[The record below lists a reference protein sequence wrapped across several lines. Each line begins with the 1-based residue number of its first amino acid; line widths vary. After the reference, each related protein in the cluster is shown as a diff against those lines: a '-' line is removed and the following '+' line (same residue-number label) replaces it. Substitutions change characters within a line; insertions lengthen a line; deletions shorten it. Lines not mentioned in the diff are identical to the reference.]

1 MLNEKT
7 KKFSEFNENYVISR
21 RVTPEYENDNVNF

>member
-7 KKFSEFNENYVISR
+7 KKFSEFDENYVISR
-21 RVTPEYENDNVNF
+21 IMIIEYENDNVNF